1 MLQHGEAGPLNIQEA
16 QSTFRSPSLADYPEL
31 AGYTREQIYDETI
44 GGGALYLAAR
54 MVRTLRLSQGDLVLD
69 LGCGK
74 GATSIF
80 LARHF
85 GVKVIAVDLW
95 HPAAVLND
103 RFTVRGF
110 RQDIVPLHLDV
121 TRELPFAEAYFDA
134 VFSMNSFSFYGGT
147 VEFLRHLLKHLKP
160 GGQLCV
166 GGEVLS
172 DEFTPEQR
180 ANPPY
185 VYAFKLPPPN
195 ENVDVFAEDFSKQHT
210 PQWWKDFFAGS
221 GLLEVTDC
229 HELED
234 ATILYEDLV
243 LYNIE
248 HKLDPDDVE
257 ISIAQLEYGRT
268 QRPRKSLFTITA
280 HKKC

>member
-1 MLQHGEAGPLNIQEA
+1 MNSQKAKA
-16 QSTFRSPSLADYPEL
+16 TFRSPDLADYPEL
-31 AGYTREQIYDETI
+31 AGYTREEIYDQTI

-54 MVRTLRLSQGDLVLD
+54 MVRTMRLNKGDLVLD

-95 HPAAVLND
+95 HPAALLSD
-103 RFTVRGF
+103 KFAARGL
-110 RQDIVPLHLDV
+110 RQDIVPLHMDI
-121 TRELPFAEAYFDA
+121 TRELPFAENYFDA
-134 VFSMNSFSFYGGT
+134 IFSMNSFSFYGGT
-147 VEFLRHLLKHLKP
+147 WEFLRHLLKHLKP

-172 DEFTPEQR
+172 DEFTAEQLE
-180 ANPPY
+180 NPPY

-195 ENVDVFAEDFSKQHT
+195 ENVDVFADDFSKQHT

-268 QRPRKSLFTITA
+268 RRPRKSLFTITA
-280 HKKC
+280 RKLASDGRS